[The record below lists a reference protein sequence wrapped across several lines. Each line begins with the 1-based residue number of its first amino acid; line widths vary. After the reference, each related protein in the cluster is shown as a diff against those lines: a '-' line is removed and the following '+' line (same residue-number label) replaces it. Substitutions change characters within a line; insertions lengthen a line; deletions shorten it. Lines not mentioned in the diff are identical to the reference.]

1 MNGRFLF
8 GMVAIVPAMF
18 LVQTTGSSAV
28 AVINFDRVVAEAPGG
43 RDAIAKLNTFSNE
56 QRTALEKKQKE
67 AQDMQDRL
75 LAQDRVLSEAA
86 RAQLIRDLDAAQ
98 TSLQTMGEEAQKK
111 ILQMEQDLLRPVQ
124 LKAENAVRG
133 YAVEHSLKIILDAS
147 TLRDGLAYV
156 HDTADITSEIIRRTA
171 MNLDNPA
178 SEDKLAQSPIG
189 RIRMNRP
196 WAEIR
201 IARTGSASSEA
212 DDSLSS
218 AKRQAE

>member
-1 MNGRFLF
+1 
-8 GMVAIVPAMF
+8 
-18 LVQTTGSSAV
+18 
-28 AVINFDRVVAEAPGG
+28 
-43 RDAIAKLNTFSNE
+43 
-56 QRTALEKKQKE
+56 
-67 AQDMQDRL
+67 MQDRL

-98 TSLQTMGEEAQKK
+98 TSLQAMGEEAQKK

-124 LKAENAVRG
+124 LKAENAVRS

-171 MNLDNPA
+171 MNLDSPTL
-178 SEDKLAQSPIG
+178 EDRLAQSPIG

-201 IARTGSASSEA
+201 IARTTSASSEA